1 MSETIILILVTVAGT
16 LLGVVGLYRAYT
28 AARQAEPK
36 ALGEV
41 VLAALHAAEM
51 DIVAKRAAADAART
65 EADNAASQLDKVR
78 ATVAG
83 NASPLA

>member
-1 MSETIILILVTVAGT
+1 MSENLIPIILSVGVT
-16 LLGVVGLYRAYT
+16 LLVILGLYRAYVL
-28 AARQAEPK
+28 AKRVEPK

-51 DIVAKRAAADAART
+51 DIVAKRAAADAARA
-65 EADNAASQLDKVR
+65 EADNAASQLAKIR

-83 NASPLA
+83 NAPVA

>member
-1 MSETIILILVTVAGT
+1 MSETIVLILITVVGT

-28 AARQAEPK
+28 AAKQAEPK

-51 DIVAKRAAADAART
+51 DIVSKQAAADAARA
-65 EADNAASQLDKVR
+65 EADTAASQLAKIR
-78 ATVAG
+78 AQVAG
-83 NASPLA
+83 NAPAA

>member
-1 MSETIILILVTVAGT
+1 MENLTPIILSVAAT
-16 LLGVVGLYRAYT
+16 LLVIVGLYRTYILAK
-28 AARQAEPK
+28 RVEPK

-51 DIVAKRAAADAART
+51 DIVAKRAAADAARA